1 MDTDKLGPDKLGP
14 DKLGSDKLGLDK
26 LGSDK
31 LATLNE
37 ELVFAPPHSDVSFA
51 GVEEKNDAVLDIV
64 LEGSENG
71 FVEHH
76 SSVTVRVESSE
87 SDEVGPDALHVGP
100 AALHVGPDALH
111 VGPDALHVGPADAL
125 RVVSDI
131 VVDAGKEALEELYR
145 VLIVDVKGKMREID
159 LGTIRPSTLPV
170 LIGIVMEAIE
180 RTIIKGNAQKVFAM
194 RIVSELIDELPEGPE
209 KVFMKATGA
218 GGGVEATIELVVAA
232 SRGDLNVN
240 QVADVALKT
249 CAAPCFDYIM
259 SKFRTCRVPRCKV
272 PRFKVPRF
280 KVPRCKVP
288 RCKVPRRSRD
298 KKSE

>member
-14 DKLGSDKLGLDK
+14 DKLGSDKLGPDK

-87 SDEVGPDALHVGP
+87 SDE
-100 AALHVGPDALH
+100 

-272 PRFKVPRF
+272 PRFKVPR
-280 KVPRCKVP
+280 
-288 RCKVPRRSRD
+288 RSRD

>member
-1 MDTDKLGPDKLGP
+1 MDT
-14 DKLGSDKLGLDK
+14 DKLGSDKLGSDKLGSDK

-76 SSVTVRVESSE
+76 SSITVRVESSE
-87 SDEVGPDALHVGP
+87 SDEVGPDALRV
-100 AALHVGPDALH
+100 VSDALH
-111 VGPDALHVGPADAL
+111 VGPDALHVGPDAL

-209 KVFMKATGA
+209 KVFMKATAA

-259 SKFRTCRVPRCKV
+259 SKFRTCNV
-272 PRFKVPRF
+272 PRF
-280 KVPRCKVP
+280 
-288 RCKVPRRSRD
+288 KVPRRSRD

>member
-1 MDTDKLGPDKLGP
+1 MDT
-14 DKLGSDKLGLDK
+14 DKLGSDKLGSDKLGSDKLGSDK

-76 SSVTVRVESSE
+76 SSITVRVESSE
-87 SDEVGPDALHVGP
+87 SDEVGP
-100 AALHVGPDALH
+100 
-111 VGPDALHVGPADAL
+111 DAL

-209 KVFMKATGA
+209 KVFMKATAA

-259 SKFRTCRVPRCKV
+259 SKFRTCNV
-272 PRFKVPRF
+272 PRF
-280 KVPRCKVP
+280 
-288 RCKVPRRSRD
+288 KVPRRSRD

>member
-1 MDTDKLGPDKLGP
+1 
-14 DKLGSDKLGLDK
+14 
-26 LGSDK
+26 
-31 LATLNE
+31 LNE

-100 AALHVGPDALH
+100 DALLVGPDALH
-111 VGPDALHVGPADAL
+111 VGPDALH
-125 RVVSDI
+125 VVSDI

-259 SKFRTCRVPRCKV
+259 SKFRTC
-272 PRFKVPRF
+272 
-280 KVPRCKVP
+280 KVPRCRVQGAE
-288 RCKVPRRSRD
+288 VQGAEVQGAEVQGAEMQGAD
-298 KKSE
+298 TQQG

>member
-1 MDTDKLGPDKLGP
+1 MDT
-14 DKLGSDKLGLDK
+14 DKLGSDKLGSDKLGSDKLGPDK

-100 AALHVGPDALH
+100 A
-111 VGPDALHVGPADAL
+111 DAL

-131 VVDAGKEALEELYR
+131 VVDAGIEALEELYR

-272 PRFKVPRF
+272 PRFKVPRC

-288 RCKVPRRSRD
+288 RCKVPRCSRD

>member
-1 MDTDKLGPDKLGP
+1 MDT
-14 DKLGSDKLGLDK
+14 DKLGSDKLGSDKLGSDKLGPDK

-87 SDEVGPDALHVGP
+87 SDE
-100 AALHVGPDALH
+100 

-272 PRFKVPRF
+272 PRFKVPRC

-288 RCKVPRRSRD
+288 RCKVPRCSRD

>member
-1 MDTDKLGPDKLGP
+1 MDT
-14 DKLGSDKLGLDK
+14 DKLGSDKLGSDKLGSDK

-76 SSVTVRVESSE
+76 SSITVRVESSE
-87 SDEVGPDALHVGP
+87 SDEVGPDALRVVSD
-100 AALHVGPDALH
+100 ALHVGPDALH
-111 VGPDALHVGPADAL
+111 VGPDALRVG
-125 RVVSDI
+125 SDI

-209 KVFMKATGA
+209 KVFMKATAA

-259 SKFRTCRVPRCKV
+259 SKFRTCNV
-272 PRFKVPRF
+272 PRF
-280 KVPRCKVP
+280 
-288 RCKVPRRSRD
+288 KVPRRSRD

>member
-14 DKLGSDKLGLDK
+14 DKLGSDKLGPDK

-87 SDEVGPDALHVGP
+87 SDE
-100 AALHVGPDALH
+100 

-259 SKFRTCRVPRCKV
+259 SKFRTCKV

-280 KVPRCKVP
+280 KVPRFKVP
-288 RCKVPRRSRD
+288 RFKVPRRSRD

>member
-14 DKLGSDKLGLDK
+14 DKLGSDKLGPDK

-87 SDEVGPDALHVGP
+87 SDE
-100 AALHVGPDALH
+100 

-194 RIVSELIDELPEGPE
+194 RIVSELI
-209 KVFMKATGA
+209 
-218 GGGVEATIELVVAA
+218 
-232 SRGDLNVN
+232 
-240 QVADVALKT
+240 
-249 CAAPCFDYIM
+249 
-259 SKFRTCRVPRCKV
+259 
-272 PRFKVPRF
+272 
-280 KVPRCKVP
+280 
-288 RCKVPRRSRD
+288 
-298 KKSE
+298 

>member
-1 MDTDKLGPDKLGP
+1 MDT
-14 DKLGSDKLGLDK
+14 DKLGSDKLGSDKLGSDKLGPDK

-87 SDEVGPDALHVGP
+87 SDE
-100 AALHVGPDALH
+100 

-272 PRFKVPRF
+272 PRC

-288 RCKVPRRSRD
+288 RCKVPRCKVPRCSRD

>member
-1 MDTDKLGPDKLGP
+1 MDT
-14 DKLGSDKLGLDK
+14 DKLGSDKLGSDKLGSDKLGSDKLGSDK

-87 SDEVGPDALHVGP
+87 SDE
-100 AALHVGPDALH
+100 

>member
-14 DKLGSDKLGLDK
+14 DK

-87 SDEVGPDALHVGP
+87 SDE
-100 AALHVGPDALH
+100 

>member
-1 MDTDKLGPDKLGP
+1 MDT
-14 DKLGSDKLGLDK
+14 DKLGSDKLGSDKLGPDK

-87 SDEVGPDALHVGP
+87 SDE
-100 AALHVGPDALH
+100 

-272 PRFKVPRF
+272 PRFKVPR
-280 KVPRCKVP
+280 CKVP
-288 RCKVPRRSRD
+288 RCSRD

>member
-1 MDTDKLGPDKLGP
+1 MDT
-14 DKLGSDKLGLDK
+14 DKLGSDKLGSDKLGSDKLGPDK

-87 SDEVGPDALHVGP
+87 SDE
-100 AALHVGPDALH
+100 

>member
-1 MDTDKLGPDKLGP
+1 MDTDKLGSDKLGSDKLGP
-14 DKLGSDKLGLDK
+14 DKLGSDKLGSDK
-26 LGSDK
+26 LGTDKLGPDK

-64 LEGSENG
+64 MEGSENG

-87 SDEVGPDALHVGP
+87 SDEVGPA
-100 AALHVGPDALH
+100 DALH
-111 VGPDALHVGPADAL
+111 VGPDALH
-125 RVVSDI
+125 VVSDI

-259 SKFRTCRVPRCKV
+259 SKFRTC
-272 PRFKVPRF
+272 

-288 RCKVPRRSRD
+288 RCSRD

>member
-14 DKLGSDKLGLDK
+14 DKLGSDKLGPDK

-87 SDEVGPDALHVGP
+87 SDE
-100 AALHVGPDALH
+100 

>member
-1 MDTDKLGPDKLGP
+1 MDT
-14 DKLGSDKLGLDK
+14 DKLGSDKLGSDKLGSDK

-87 SDEVGPDALHVGP
+87 SDEVGPDALH
-100 AALHVGPDALH
+100 
-111 VGPDALHVGPADAL
+111 
-125 RVVSDI
+125 VVSDI

-280 KVPRCKVP
+280 KVPRF
-288 RCKVPRRSRD
+288 KVPRRSRD

>member
-1 MDTDKLGPDKLGP
+1 MDT
-14 DKLGSDKLGLDK
+14 DKLGSDKLGSDKLGSDKLGSDK

-87 SDEVGPDALHVGP
+87 SDE
-100 AALHVGPDALH
+100 VGPDALH

-280 KVPRCKVP
+280 KVPRF
-288 RCKVPRRSRD
+288 KVPRRSRD

>member
-1 MDTDKLGPDKLGP
+1 MDTDKLG
-14 DKLGSDKLGLDK
+14 SDK

-76 SSVTVRVESSE
+76 SSITVRVESSE
-87 SDEVGPDALHVGP
+87 SDE
-100 AALHVGPDALH
+100 

-280 KVPRCKVP
+280 KVPR
-288 RCKVPRRSRD
+288 RSRD

>member
-1 MDTDKLGPDKLGP
+1 
-14 DKLGSDKLGLDK
+14 
-26 LGSDK
+26 
-31 LATLNE
+31 LNE

-76 SSVTVRVESSE
+76 SSITVRVESSE
-87 SDEVGPDALHVGP
+87 SDEVGPD
-100 AALHVGPDALH
+100 ALHVGPDALH

-280 KVPRCKVP
+280 KVPRF
-288 RCKVPRRSRD
+288 KVPRRSSD

>member
-1 MDTDKLGPDKLGP
+1 MDTDKLGSDKLGSDKLGP
-14 DKLGSDKLGLDK
+14 DKLGSDKLGSDK
-26 LGSDK
+26 LGTDKLGPDK

-64 LEGSENG
+64 MEGSENG

-87 SDEVGPDALHVGP
+87 SDEVGPAD
-100 AALHVGPDALH
+100 ALHVGPDALH
-111 VGPDALHVGPADAL
+111 VGPDALHVGPDAL
-125 RVVSDI
+125 HVVSDALHVVSDI

-209 KVFMKATGA
+209 KVFMKATAA

-259 SKFRTCRVPRCKV
+259 SKFRTCNV

-280 KVPRCKVP
+280 KVPR
-288 RCKVPRRSRD
+288 RSRD

>member
-14 DKLGSDKLGLDK
+14 DKLGSDKLGPDK

-87 SDEVGPDALHVGP
+87 SDEVGP
-100 AALHVGPDALH
+100 
-111 VGPDALHVGPADAL
+111 ADAL

-145 VLIVDVKGKMREID
+145 VLIVDVKGKVREID

-259 SKFRTCRVPRCKV
+259 SKFRTCKVPRC
-272 PRFKVPRF
+272 KVPRF

-288 RCKVPRRSRD
+288 RCKVPRCSRD

>member
-14 DKLGSDKLGLDK
+14 DKLGSDKLGPDK

-100 AALHVGPDALH
+100 A
-111 VGPDALHVGPADAL
+111 DAL

-145 VLIVDVKGKMREID
+145 VLIVDVKGKVREID

-259 SKFRTCRVPRCKV
+259 SKFRTC
-272 PRFKVPRF
+272 KVPRF

-288 RCKVPRRSRD
+288 RCSRD

>member
-1 MDTDKLGPDKLGP
+1 MDT
-14 DKLGSDKLGLDK
+14 DKLGSDKLGSDK
-26 LGSDK
+26 LGSDKLGPDK

-87 SDEVGPDALHVGP
+87 SDE
-100 AALHVGPDALH
+100 

>member
-1 MDTDKLGPDKLGP
+1 MDTDKLGSDKLGPDKLGP
-14 DKLGSDKLGLDK
+14 
-26 LGSDK
+26 DK

-87 SDEVGPDALHVGP
+87 SDDVGPAALHVGP
-100 AALHVGPDALH
+100 AALHVGPAALH
-111 VGPDALHVGPADAL
+111 
-125 RVVSDI
+125 VVSDI

-180 RTIIKGNAQKVFAM
+180 RTIIKGNAQKVFAV

-218 GGGVEATIELVVAA
+218 SGGVEATIELVVAA

-259 SKFRTCRVPRCKV
+259 SKFRTCKVPRCRVPRCKV
-272 PRFKVPRF
+272 PT
-280 KVPRCKVP
+280 
-288 RCKVPRRSRD
+288 RSRD
-298 KKSE
+298 NKSE

>member
-1 MDTDKLGPDKLGP
+1 MDT
-14 DKLGSDKLGLDK
+14 DKLGSDKLGSDKLGSDKLGPDK

-100 AALHVGPDALH
+100 A
-111 VGPDALHVGPADAL
+111 DAL

-131 VVDAGKEALEELYR
+131 VVDAGIEALEELYR

-272 PRFKVPRF
+272 PRFKVPR
-280 KVPRCKVP
+280 CKVP
-288 RCKVPRRSRD
+288 RCSRD

>member
-1 MDTDKLGPDKLGP
+1 MDT
-14 DKLGSDKLGLDK
+14 DKLGSDKLGSDK
-26 LGSDK
+26 LGSDKLGPDK

-87 SDEVGPDALHVGP
+87 SDE
-100 AALHVGPDALH
+100 

-259 SKFRTCRVPRCKV
+259 SKFRTCRGPSC
-272 PRFKVPRF
+272 
-280 KVPRCKVP
+280 
-288 RCKVPRRSRD
+288 
-298 KKSE
+298 

>member
-1 MDTDKLGPDKLGP
+1 MDTDKLG
-14 DKLGSDKLGLDK
+14 SDK

-76 SSVTVRVESSE
+76 SSITVRVESSE

-100 AALHVGPDALH
+100 DALH
-111 VGPDALHVGPADAL
+111 
-125 RVVSDI
+125 VVSDI

-209 KVFMKATGA
+209 KVFMKATAA

-259 SKFRTCRVPRCKV
+259 SKFRTCNVPRFKV

-280 KVPRCKVP
+280 KVPR
-288 RCKVPRRSRD
+288 RSRD

>member
-1 MDTDKLGPDKLGP
+1 MDT
-14 DKLGSDKLGLDK
+14 DKLGSDKLGSDK
-26 LGSDK
+26 LGSDKLGPDK

-71 FVEHH
+71 FAEHH
-76 SSVTVRVESSE
+76 SSITVRVESSE
-87 SDEVGPDALHVGP
+87 SDE
-100 AALHVGPDALH
+100 

-259 SKFRTCRVPRCKV
+259 SKFRTCKV
-272 PRFKVPRF
+272 PRFKVPRCKVPRF

-288 RCKVPRRSRD
+288 RCSRD

>member
-1 MDTDKLGPDKLGP
+1 MDT
-14 DKLGSDKLGLDK
+14 DKLGSDKLGSDKLGSDKLGPDK

-87 SDEVGPDALHVGP
+87 SDE
-100 AALHVGPDALH
+100 

-288 RCKVPRRSRD
+288 RCKVPRCKVPRCSRD

>member
-1 MDTDKLGPDKLGP
+1 MDT
-14 DKLGSDKLGLDK
+14 DKLGSDKLGTDK

-31 LATLNE
+31 LGSDKLGSDKLGSLNE

-51 GVEEKNDAVLDIV
+51 GAEEKNDAVIDIV
-64 LEGSENG
+64 TEGSENG

-76 SSVTVRVESSE
+76 SSITVRVESSE
-87 SDEVGPDALHVGP
+87 FDQA
-100 AALHVGPDALH
+100 
-111 VGPDALHVGPADAL
+111 GPADAL
-125 RVVSDI
+125 RIVSDI
-131 VVDAGKEALEELYR
+131 VVDAGKEAIEELYR

-180 RTIIKGNAQKVFAM
+180 RTIIKGNAQKVFAV

-218 GGGVEATIELVVAA
+218 SGGVEATIELVVAA

-249 CAAPCFDYIM
+249 CAAPCLDYIM
-259 SKFRTCRVPRCKV
+259 SKIR
-272 PRFKVPRF
+272 
-280 KVPRCKVP
+280 RCKVP
-288 RCKVPRRSRD
+288 RCKVPRCHRD

>member
-1 MDTDKLGPDKLGP
+1 MDT
-14 DKLGSDKLGLDK
+14 DKLGSDKLGSDKLGSDKLGSDK

-76 SSVTVRVESSE
+76 SSITVRVESSE
-87 SDEVGPDALHVGP
+87 SDE
-100 AALHVGPDALH
+100 VGPDALH

-280 KVPRCKVP
+280 KVPRF
-288 RCKVPRRSRD
+288 KVPRRSRD

>member
-1 MDTDKLGPDKLGP
+1 MDTDKLG
-14 DKLGSDKLGLDK
+14 SDK

-76 SSVTVRVESSE
+76 SSITVRVESSE
-87 SDEVGPDALHVGP
+87 SDEVGP
-100 AALHVGPDALH
+100 
-111 VGPDALHVGPADAL
+111 DAL

-209 KVFMKATGA
+209 KVFMKATAA

-259 SKFRTCRVPRCKV
+259 SKFRTCNVPRFKV

-280 KVPRCKVP
+280 KVPR
-288 RCKVPRRSRD
+288 RSRD

>member
-1 MDTDKLGPDKLGP
+1 MDTDKLG
-14 DKLGSDKLGLDK
+14 SDK

-76 SSVTVRVESSE
+76 SSITVRVESSE
-87 SDEVGPDALHVGP
+87 SDEVGP
-100 AALHVGPDALH
+100 
-111 VGPDALHVGPADAL
+111 DAL

-209 KVFMKATGA
+209 KVFMKATAA

-259 SKFRTCRVPRCKV
+259 SKFRTCNV

-280 KVPRCKVP
+280 KVPR
-288 RCKVPRRSRD
+288 RSRD

>member
-1 MDTDKLGPDKLGP
+1 MDT
-14 DKLGSDKLGLDK
+14 DKLGSDKLGSDK

-87 SDEVGPDALHVGP
+87 SDE
-100 AALHVGPDALH
+100 

>member
-1 MDTDKLGPDKLGP
+1 MDTDKLG
-14 DKLGSDKLGLDK
+14 SDK

-76 SSVTVRVESSE
+76 SSITVRVESSE
-87 SDEVGPDALHVGP
+87 SDEVGP
-100 AALHVGPDALH
+100 
-111 VGPDALHVGPADAL
+111 DAL

-209 KVFMKATGA
+209 KVFMKATAA

-259 SKFRTCRVPRCKV
+259 SKFRTCNV
-272 PRFKVPRF
+272 PRF
-280 KVPRCKVP
+280 
-288 RCKVPRRSRD
+288 KVPRRSRD

>member
-1 MDTDKLGPDKLGP
+1 MDT
-14 DKLGSDKLGLDK
+14 DKLGSDKLGSDKLGSDKLGSDKLGSDK

-76 SSVTVRVESSE
+76 SSITVRVESSE
-87 SDEVGPDALHVGP
+87 SDEVGP
-100 AALHVGPDALH
+100 
-111 VGPDALHVGPADAL
+111 DAL

-209 KVFMKATGA
+209 KVFMKATAA

-259 SKFRTCRVPRCKV
+259 SKFRTCNV

-280 KVPRCKVP
+280 KVPR
-288 RCKVPRRSRD
+288 RSRD